1 MARQTGGTTLQR
13 RDFIKTSAAAAAGT
27 AAAASGWSVPAR
39 ASTFPTIPE
48 VTVRHATVSY
58 TNHAWTV
65 LAAQKGFLKDVGIT
79 MANGAP
85 KILRDQQMVPQL
97 QNGEVDITTMYF
109 GIVTQALD
117 KITNIKP
124 VLVYSYWQGNT
135 ILTSPNLGFK
145 TVDDFIAEGMPWDK
159 AAAAAMAQ
167 LKGQKLTITANP
179 STYPWNEYAFSLAG
193 LTMKD
198 AETIPIEDPKA
209 VQLAIGDQVAFAAP
223 GGAVQIYQLQYQAGW
238 KPVMSTRQM
247 VKYVPG
253 GPGSALNNLLNY
265 DVMQCTQEY
274 LDQNRDTVLRWCAAM
289 YRTMDYMFGPKQEE
303 ALTAYVPFINANT
316 GAALDWQSIKFIF
329 EELDPFYPW
338 QAQPPIWEDAG
349 YALHYKNIYD
359 YQLKKYISDG
369 TLPDQPYDV
378 EGLFQAKS
386 IWMEMRELKAKA
398 DGLMAKAPSGD
409 MSEEKQKL
417 MAAAKFQYDGFN
429 YLDAVRY
436 LEAAIA

>member
-1 MARQTGGTTLQR
+1 MSETADHAILNR
-13 RDFIKTSAAAAAGT
+13 REFLAGT
-27 AAAASGWSVPAR
+27 AAVAGTAAGGWTLPAR
-39 ASTFPTIPE
+39 AASFPIIPE

-58 TNHAWTV
+58 TNHSWTV

-117 KITNIKP
+117 KITNIRP
-124 VLVYSYWQGNT
+124 ILVYSYWQGNT

-159 AAAAAMAQ
+159 AAAAAMGQ

-209 VQLAIGDQVAFAAP
+209 VQLAIGDQVPFAAP

-253 GPGSALNNLLNY
+253 GPGSDLNNLLNY

-289 YRTMDYMFGPKQEE
+289 YRTMDYIFGPKQEE

-316 GAALDWQSIKFIF
+316 GATLDWQSIKFIF

-338 QAQPPIWEDAG
+338 QAQPPIWEDPN
-349 YALHYKNIYD
+349 YALYYKNIYD

-378 EGLFQAKS
+378 EGLFQAKT

-398 DGLMAKAPSGD
+398 EMLMTKAPTGD
-409 MSEEKQKL
+409 MSEDKQKL
-417 MAAAKFQYDGFN
+417 MTAAKFHYDGFN

>member
-1 MARQTGGTTLQR
+1 MSEHSDNATLNR
-13 RDFIKTSAAAAAGT
+13 RDFLKTTAAVAGT
-27 AAAASGWSVPAR
+27 AAATAGTWSLPAR

-58 TNHAWTV
+58 TNHSWTV

-124 VLVYSYWQGNT
+124 ILVYSYWQGNT
-135 ILTSPNLGFK
+135 ILTSPNQGFK

-159 AAAAAMAQ
+159 AAAAAMSQ

-209 VQLAIGDQVAFAAP
+209 VQLAIGDQVPFAAP

-274 LDQNRDTVLRWCAAM
+274 LDNNRDTVLRWCAAM
-289 YRTMDYMFGPKQEE
+289 YRTMDYIFGPQQEQ
-303 ALTAYVPFINANT
+303 ALTEYAPFINANT
-316 GAALDWQSIKFIF
+316 GATLDWQSIKFIF

-338 QAQPPIWEDAG
+338 DKQPPIWEDDK
-349 YALHYKNIYD
+349 YALYYKNIYD
-359 YQLKKYISDG
+359 FQIKKYIADG
-369 TLPDQPYDV
+369 TLPNQTYDID
-378 EGLFQAKS
+378 GLFQAKP
-386 IWMEMRELKAKA
+386 IWLEMRELKAKA
-398 DGLMAKAPSGD
+398 ETLMAKAPSGE
-409 MSEEKQKL
+409 MIEEKKKL
-417 MAAAKFQYDGFN
+417 MEAAKFHYDGFN
-429 YLDAVRY
+429 YLDAVRF
-436 LEAAIA
+436 LEAAVA